1 MMKKFFKP
9 LLASLCGLLF
19 CPVFSQ
25 TATSSTPDYLAML
38 NKNELDYVYTSYVD
52 ARIRQ
57 LALNDRQKLEQK
69 LLLNPKEWQQTFA
82 DFSEEL
88 FRDFFVGTVLLRGKV
103 NSVGACES
111 VAGFYN
117 PWWDVILLVKSI
129 SVNEKI
135 DKEEI
140 VIRKIKEVS
149 LLTGATFRE
158 EGKAAAT
165 GSIQYF
171 MKPDQYISYKVSDLF
186 SRTRQMFDKY
196 YADSCLIHY
205 KHQLRDNRRKE
216 ENQLINAI
224 SYVRLKQADLLI
236 ANKTDHDEAWRI
248 ADALH
253 RGTNKIFD
261 LMFSSEYAKMM
272 NSAFVQLPPV
282 VRKGFQ
288 PYGYYP
294 ATEQGSKVRCYIYI
308 NTDYPR
314 LFAITYL
321 GLGYRKTVFE
331 WFDFEKA
338 DEICQKFREEEE
350 RKAKQAGKDG
360 AK

>member
-1 MMKKFFKP
+1 MMKKLFKP

-19 CPVFSQ
+19 CSVFSQ
-25 TATSSTPDYLAML
+25 TTTSRPDYLAML
-38 NKNELDYVYTSYVD
+38 NQNELDYVYTSYVD

-57 LALNDRQKLEQK
+57 LALEDRQKLEQK
-69 LLLNPKEWQQTFA
+69 LLLNSNEWQKTFA
-82 DFSEEL
+82 GFSQEQ

-103 NSVGACES
+103 SSVGDCES
-111 VAGFYN
+111 VTGFYN

-129 SVNEKI
+129 AVKEKI
-135 DKEEI
+135 GEEEI
-140 VIRKIKEVS
+140 LVRKIREVS
-149 LLTGATFRE
+149 LLTGTTFRE
-158 EGKAAAT
+158 EGEAAAT
-165 GSIQYF
+165 GLIRYF

-186 SRTRQMFDKY
+186 SRTRKTFDKY
-196 YADSCLIHY
+196 YTDKCLIHY
-205 KHQLRDNRRKE
+205 KHLLQDSRRKQE
-216 ENQLINAI
+216 FHKINAI

-236 ANKTDHDEAWRI
+236 ANKTDHEEAWRI

-272 NSAFVQLPPV
+272 NRAFVQLPPI

-350 RKAKQAGKDG
+350 RKAKGG